1 MCIKFPT
8 QSLAMQFSYYTHS
21 RIMSCMKL
29 SSKLPKGQQKTRD
42 RKMKLHTQIETQ
54 THRLLRVILNNE
66 LTLELAEDNRSNKIT
81 VCIIKSCV
89 LMVVRFPFLLFP
101 LDYIISYPSE
111 LSIEVNKQ
119 HLLRKWP
126 KLQPWPDTSWSIW
139 LALTIE

>member
-1 MCIKFPT
+1 
-8 QSLAMQFSYYTHS
+8 
-21 RIMSCMKL
+21 
-29 SSKLPKGQQKTRD
+29 
-42 RKMKLHTQIETQ
+42 MKLHTQIETQ

-119 HLLRKWP
+119 HLLRK
-126 KLQPWPDTSWSIW
+126 
-139 LALTIE
+139 